1 MEGQK
6 PAVHLLLVE
15 DEVVYSKMILY
26 QLSRLDLTE
35 YNLSVNHVSSMNELE
50 EIKDFLI
57 PDLILLDLGLPEISG
72 KETFHATKK
81 LFPESAIIILTG
93 NDDDELANFMVKS
106 GAQDYLVK
114 SDADSKVLRKT
125 IEYSLDRFKFQNE
138 ISDSVFKYRDLFQNS
153 PTPLFLI
160 KSSNKK
166 IRVVN
171 SALSKLMDCRDE
183 DVTIESLE
191 KQLEH
196 CITTEMTSNYNFCLN
211 LILRTCKNDDLKVQL
226 VGSKLKYQEGYFVC
240 QLIPQLSGEQH
251 DAKPSNNFLEKLM
264 EKMGL
269 IKVLLKSSSKDSN
282 MHIDSVLELV
292 NEIEEMV
299 NKELPGNNEI

>member
-15 DEVVYSKMILY
+15 DEIVYSKMILY

-114 SDADSKVLRKT
+114 SDADSKILRKT

-153 PTPLFLI
+153 PTPLFLLN
-160 KSSNKK
+160 STNKK
-166 IRVVN
+166 IRVIN
-171 SALSKLMDCRDE
+171 SALNELMDCRDE
-183 DVTIESLE
+183 DVTIDNLE

-196 CITTEMTSNYNFCLN
+196 CITPEMTSNYNFSLD
-211 LILRTCKNDDLKVQL
+211 LLLRTCKNDDLRIQL

-240 QLIPQLSGEQH
+240 QLIPQLSIEKK
-251 DAKPSNNFLEKLM
+251 DTKASDNFLEDLL

-269 IKVLLKSSSKDSN
+269 IKVLLQSSSKEAHVHN
-282 MHIDSVLELV
+282 DSVMELV
-292 NEIEEMV
+292 NEIEQMV
-299 NKELPGNNEI
+299 KKALP

>member
-6 PAVHLLLVE
+6 PTVHLLLVE

-114 SDADSKVLRKT
+114 SDADSKILRKT

-153 PTPLFLI
+153 PTPLFLLN
-160 KSSNKK
+160 STNKK
-166 IRVVN
+166 IRVIN
-171 SALSKLMDCRDE
+171 SALNELMDCRDE
-183 DVTIESLE
+183 DVTIDNLE

-196 CITTEMTSNYNFCLN
+196 CITPEMTSNYNFSLD
-211 LILRTCKNDDLKVQL
+211 LLLRTCKNDDLRIQL

-240 QLIPQLSGEQH
+240 QLIPQLSIEKK
-251 DAKPSNNFLEKLM
+251 DTKASDNFLEDLL

-269 IKVLLKSSSKDSN
+269 IKVLLQSSSKEAHVHN
-282 MHIDSVLELV
+282 DSVMELV
-292 NEIEEMV
+292 NEIEQMV
-299 NKELPGNNEI
+299 KKALP